1 MTVGFPPTSNVE
13 AQLDE
18 LKNHKPKERNAEGKP
33 LLVEILYDLNKE
45 KTKRAYL
52 KVFEGDDPHELAVKF
67 CDYYNL
73 RDDDDIE
80 WYSNDIGKEK
90 ESIAQIGYSDSSRTT
105 LYRGLGLPKGAL

>member
-1 MTVGFPPTSNVE
+1 LKLNFR
-13 AQLDE
+13 LDE
-18 LKNHKPKERNAEGKP
+18 KG
-33 LLVEILYDLNKE
+33 
-45 KTKRAYL
+45 TKDAYL